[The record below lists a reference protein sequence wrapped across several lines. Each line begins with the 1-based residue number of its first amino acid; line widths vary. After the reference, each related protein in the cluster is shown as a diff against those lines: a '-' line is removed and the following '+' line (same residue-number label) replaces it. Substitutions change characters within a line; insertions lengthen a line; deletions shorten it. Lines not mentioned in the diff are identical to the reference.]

1 VGCDPIIG
9 PPPMEHG
16 ARRNVNVEFEYR
28 KRIEEFPVFSL
39 GDQISVRD

>member
-16 ARRNVNVEFEYR
+16 ARRNVEFEHR